1 MSSSKVKLED
11 IVNFLNAKR
20 KPLSAKERENRK
32 GIYPYYGASD
42 IVDYIDDYIFDGR
55 YLLISEDGENL
66 KTRKTPI
73 AFIAE
78 GKFWVNNHAHIIS
91 GKDDQTIDYLKYY
104 FSNFDLMPFL
114 TGAVQPKLS
123 KGILEKIEIDFPCYE
138 KRKRVNQFL
147 GSLDNKIDLNTQTN
161 QTLEQIAQAIF
172 KSWFVDFDPVKAK
185 VDVLANGG
193 SQADAERAA
202 MQVISGKTDAELT
215 QMQQTQPDAY
225 KTLEKNTALF
235 PSEMVESE
243 LGNVPKGWGV
253 STIGDS
259 VQTVGGA
266 TPSTTNEE
274 FWSNGHIHW
283 TTPKDLSSAKDK
295 ILLNT
300 DRKIT
305 EAGLKKISS
314 GLLPINTVLLS
325 SRAPVG
331 YLALTRIPVAINQGY
346 IGIICSDK
354 LSCYYVL
361 QWCQANLD
369 EIKGRASGTTF
380 AEINKKTFREMRVLI
395 PNNELIKVYDLQVEK
410 LYKKITENII
420 ESKALEN
427 IRDALLPKLLSGELH
442 I

>member
-1 MSSSKVKLED
+1 
-11 IVNFLNAKR
+11 
-20 KPLSAKERENRK
+20 
-32 GIYPYYGASD
+32 
-42 IVDYIDDYIFDGR
+42 
-55 YLLISEDGENL
+55 
-66 KTRKTPI
+66 
-73 AFIAE
+73 
-78 GKFWVNNHAHIIS
+78 
-91 GKDDQTIDYLKYY
+91 
-104 FSNFDLMPFL
+104 
-114 TGAVQPKLS
+114 S

>member
-410 LYKKITENII
+410 LYKKI
-420 ESKALEN
+420 
-427 IRDALLPKLLSGELH
+427 
-442 I
+442 

>member
-420 ESKALEN
+420 ESKAL
-427 IRDALLPKLLSGELH
+427 
-442 I
+442 

>member
-1 MSSSKVKLED
+1 
-11 IVNFLNAKR
+11 
-20 KPLSAKERENRK
+20 
-32 GIYPYYGASD
+32 
-42 IVDYIDDYIFDGR
+42 
-55 YLLISEDGENL
+55 
-66 KTRKTPI
+66 
-73 AFIAE
+73 
-78 GKFWVNNHAHIIS
+78 
-91 GKDDQTIDYLKYY
+91 Y

-410 LYKKITENII
+410 LYKKI
-420 ESKALEN
+420 
-427 IRDALLPKLLSGELH
+427 
-442 I
+442 

>member
-1 MSSSKVKLED
+1 MED

>member
-410 LYKKITENII
+410 LYKKIT
-420 ESKALEN
+420 
-427 IRDALLPKLLSGELH
+427 
-442 I
+442 